1 VTSKLPDRRLLA
13 ALAGVVLLV
22 LLIVAVASGGAS
34 EQPPATG
41 AAAVVPGD
49 ALAYVH
55 VSIDSSR
62 PAVKRASALAG
73 KFPDYPLLRALVT
86 NRLAAIA
93 GGSRTVD
100 FSRQIRPWLGNEAA
114 LALLNTQTTTAGS
127 LIVLDVR
134 DHNRAQSF
142 VDRVGARPA
151 GSYRGT
157 QLRLG
162 RSGTTAAFI
171 QHYLVLGQDAS
182 VRAAVDVASGNG
194 TALQESDAY
203 KHAAAGEPADRV
215 LDVYASVAGVRRL
228 LAPQGG
234 VLGALGVLLYQ
245 PALTGVT
252 VSLSP
257 ATGGA
262 RVRVHSALD
271 PKLVHLNGGGA
282 GAFAPSLADQFPRG
296 TTVLLELQQLDRN
309 AGRILQAGAAGGI
322 VGGLGKLLTK
332 LGTALVA
339 EGVNV
344 RDVLSIFHGEAAVAI
359 APTARRTAAA
369 ARPSL
374 VIVARTNDEAR
385 TRSAL
390 AALEVPLAQLF
401 PAPSQGPGQASTF
414 NDRTVDGVAAH
425 QLALAPGLE
434 LDYAVFRGLVV
445 VATSLDGIASV
456 VSHGQPITDTAG
468 YRATLAGRPDKVT
481 SLLFADFSQLLRLS
495 EQTGL
500 TRSARFRALRGDL
513 AKVRAVGLS
522 SKGGEADSTAE
533 LLLQIP

>member
-1 VTSKLPDRRLLA
+1 VTSNLPDRRLLA

-22 LLIVAVASGGAS
+22 LLIAAVASGGAS
-34 EQPPATG
+34 EQSPATG

-55 VSIDSSR
+55 VSIDSFR
-62 PAVKRASALAG
+62 PAVKRATALVE
-73 KFPDYPLLRALVT
+73 KFPDYPLLRTLVT
-86 NRLAAIA
+86 NRVAAIA

-100 FSRQIRPWLGNEAA
+100 FDRQIRPWLGNEAA

-142 VDRVGARPA
+142 LDHVGAAGA

-171 QHYLVLGQDAS
+171 QHYLVLGQAAS

-194 TALQESDAY
+194 TALQASDTY
-203 KHAAAGEPADRV
+203 SHAAAGEPADRV

-262 RVRVHSALD
+262 RVIVHSALD
-271 PKLVHLNGGGA
+271 PRLVHLNGGG
-282 GAFAPSLADQFPRG
+282 GGSFGPSLADQFPRG
-296 TTVLLELQQLDRN
+296 TTLLLELQQLDRN

-332 LGTALVA
+332 LGSALVA

-344 RDVLSIFHGEAAVAI
+344 KDVLSIFHGEAAVAI
-359 APTARRTAAA
+359 APTSGGSAA

-374 VIVARTNDEAR
+374 VIVARTSDETR
-385 TRSAL
+385 TKSAL
-390 AALEVPLAQLF
+390 AALQLPLAQLF
-401 PAPSQGPGQASTF
+401 PAPSQGPGQAPTF
-414 NDRTVDGVAAH
+414 NDRMVDGVAAH

-456 VSHGQPITDTAG
+456 VSHGQPITDAAG
-468 YRATLAGRPDKVT
+468 YRSTLAGRPDKVT

>member
-13 ALAGVVLLV
+13 ALAGVVLLA

-41 AAAVVPGD
+41 A
-49 ALAYVH
+49 

-142 VDRVGARPA
+142 LDRVGARRA

-162 RSGTTAAFI
+162 GSGTTAAFI

-194 TALQESDAY
+194 TALEASDAY

-271 PKLVHLNGGGA
+271 PKLVQLNGGGA

-296 TTVLLELQQLDRN
+296 TTLLLELQQLDRN
-309 AGRILQAGAAGGI
+309 AGPILQAGAAGGI

-359 APTARRTAAA
+359 APTAGRTGAA

-401 PAPSQGPGQASTF
+401 PAPSQGPGQAPTF

-456 VSHGQPITDTAG
+456 INHGQPITDTAD
-468 YRATLAGRPDKVT
+468 YRTTLTGRPNEVT